1 MISIPKPLKEQSRV
15 YDLKGRLDWGETAL
29 TIIDVRDRDAFNSS
43 HITGAV
49 SLPLS
54 QLVNGALNNFE
65 LDRDIYVYGQTDE
78 ETAVAA
84 STLRGAGYSKVAEL
98 LGGLPAWKA
107 ALFPIEGNSSVV
119 A

>member
-1 MISIPKPLKEQSRV
+1 MISIPKPIKEQSRV
-15 YDLKGRLDWGETAL
+15 YDLKRRLDWGETAL

-84 STLRGAGYSKVAEL
+84 STLRAAGYSNVAEL
-98 LGGLPAWKA
+98 LGGLPAWKSA
-107 ALFPIEGNSSVV
+107 GFPIEGNSSVV